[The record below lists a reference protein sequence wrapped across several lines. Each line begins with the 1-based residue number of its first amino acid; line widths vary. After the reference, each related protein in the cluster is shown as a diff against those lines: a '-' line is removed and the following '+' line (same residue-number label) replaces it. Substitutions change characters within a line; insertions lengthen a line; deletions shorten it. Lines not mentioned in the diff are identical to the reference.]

1 MGGKRMPTTPLGLSN
16 RFTPA
21 VATKCDLTDI
31 SLTLKPYSPNPDPN
45 PNPNPDP
52 YPDPYTLALTRCD
65 LTDLS
70 LMSPS
75 REVEKSLT
83 DAKVY

>member
-21 VATKCDLTDI
+21 VATKCDLTD
-31 SLTLKPYSPNPDPN
+31 
-45 PNPNPDP
+45 
-52 YPDPYTLALTRCD
+52 
-65 LTDLS
+65 LS

-75 REVEKSLT
+75 GEVEKSLT
-83 DAKVY
+83 DAKARSASNPNPNPHPHPDPNPNLESKCL